1 MTQGGLILSA
11 GCVRSKKTERK
22 QNTKSR
28 RTQSTPRN
36 PQQPGDRDHLE
47 TACDVTRL
55 MLSPYSPTYIDPG
68 FVQIG
73 LVQLSH
79 SVKTTNVTYTVNRRT
94 DGQAD

>member
-1 MTQGGLILSA
+1 MRQCGLILAA
-11 GCVRSKKTERK
+11 GRVRSKKTKRK
-22 QNTKSR
+22 INTKSR

-79 SVKTTNVTYTVNRRT
+79 SVKTMNVTHTLT
-94 DGQAD
+94 DTQTD